1 MAQVT
6 NAPVSPLTALS
17 RRWKL
22 TTALVIVGIGA
33 GIGVTYATP
42 TTYTGEAR
50 VAVGS
55 QSLDARLV
63 AGYTDASQQ
72 LASDV
77 SRYVNDRQATADL
90 APVLGDRADDVETVA
105 ASPIANSSVV
115 TVEVTAT
122 SASAAAEGAQTIAQQ
137 LVNQVNGNSSS
148 SQQVLQQYTDITN
161 QVETARQASAN
172 ADGFLSSLRASSR
185 TTPDAL
191 VQAQTAAEQAASAL
205 SVLEV
210 QQDALASQYRN
221 AVSNTPSASGLT
233 LVRQGAV
240 TGTDRSREMQRN
252 GLAGGALFGV
262 LALLL
267 AVRLERRRARREQE
281 EALAAQTPSI
291 DLGRDVERSPEP
303 SSRS

>member
-137 LVNQVNGNSSS
+137 LVNQVNGNTSS

-240 TGTDRSREMQRN
+240 IGTDRSREMQRN
-252 GLAGGALFGV
+252 GLAGAALFGI

-267 AVRLERRRARREQE
+267 AVRLERRRARREHE

-291 DLGRDVERSPEP
+291 DLERDVERSPEP